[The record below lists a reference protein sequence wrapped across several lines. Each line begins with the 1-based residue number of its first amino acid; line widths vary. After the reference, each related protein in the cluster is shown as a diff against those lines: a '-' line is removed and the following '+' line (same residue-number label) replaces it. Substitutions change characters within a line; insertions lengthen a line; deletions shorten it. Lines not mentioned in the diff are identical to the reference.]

1 MVKVGQKKRFGVID
15 VSGEVGDVGEVGGGG
30 SDGGAGSGVGGAGG
44 AGSGA
49 APAVGVPNETPP
61 EGVAEEAHV
70 QSMSKS

>member
-15 VSGEVGDVGEVGGGG
+15 VGGELGEV
-30 SDGGAGSGVGGAGG
+30 GG

-49 APAVGVPNETPP
+49 AAAVGVPNETPP

-70 QSMSKS
+70 QSISKS